1 MAKGRPRAFDT
12 EQALENAMM
21 TFWKKGYQA
30 TSLDELTTSMG
41 ITRSSMYAAFGDKE
55 QLFLKTID
63 FYQQRFSQRIGL
75 ALSEDIDTKSA
86 IALMLQ
92 RTLELH
98 TDPALPRG
106 CFIVNSTLECC
117 AWSDFLQR
125 KFAEH
130 YALTE
135 SAIYERLRQGQ
146 LKGEVS
152 AEIDIRS
159 LAQFY
164 NGVSQGIAV
173 LAKAQGDP
181 VVIRNIAEMAMQV
194 W

>member
-55 QLFLKTID
+55 QLFLKTIE

-75 ALSEDIDTKSA
+75 ALTEDIDTKSA
-86 IALMLQ
+86 ISLMLQ

-117 AWSDFLQR
+117 TWSDFLQR

-130 YALTE
+130 YVLAE

-146 LKGEVS
+146 LKGDVS
-152 AEIDIRS
+152 AKVDVRS

-181 VVIRNIAEMAMQV
+181 VVIRNIAEIAMQA